1 MTNLSDADIISMPFS
16 DVGQIQ
22 TYKYSLIDTAREF
35 RIYRV
40 LTGLLV
46 DAESPNELA
55 KYQEAL
61 LAFLISIDH
70 IPEIPGFQSDIL
82 QDPIVAAHI
91 KLAINGQSIYLES
104 EV

>member
-1 MTNLSDADIISMPFS
+1 MTMLSDAECVNMPFI

-22 TYKYSLIDTAREF
+22 TYKYSLIDTASEF
-35 RIYRV
+35 RIYKV

-70 IPEIPGFQSDIL
+70 IPEIPGFQSNIL
-82 QDPIVAAHI
+82 EDPIVAAHV
-91 KLAINGQSIYLES
+91 KMAINGQSIYLES